1 MSQNNENEF
10 SNTPNEKQNLPYE
23 TENKEK
29 VQDSN
34 SSGKQKAAKRGKDIQ
49 CQKLEL
55 KMNKKPLNDPSKTNK
70 QIEEKNTAPPTIYK
84 DGLSVDSETDLPL
97 VKRKRKERNNRG
109 IPRLGNRDA
118 ANSLSVGGTGE
129 YHACPS
135 KLPTGKQFATPSLI
149 DQSSAKSTPSV
160 NTAESFDGSDVPYEN
175 LETNPKISLAL
186 IDPSSNASEDAS
198 DVHCQSDL
206 TDPAEEYVPTRY
218 ENNSSYAAAIRGG
231 TSLSLSESW
240 KGALETSCS
249 SSIQGSHESLKY
261 DTSQQDDHTLRGNIS
276 TTPSA
281 SPTLY
286 HRHENV
292 SPLSGG
298 NIIIPLIT
306 TNLSGKD
313 TSHSP
318 SSSFIYRRK
327 FSHGSNFTRQQSQP
341 SPIDQRYMYRGIRRS
356 ISNKMPTNEEA
367 MLRHVCSLGGI
378 ETEERSGCCLK
389 KHHCCSLHNCGI
401 PTNAYYIEE
410 NQREH
415 HDGSPCNHLHV
426 QNEPN
431 LHFQCHHGHTSS
443 SRICRN
449 GACRDTTTHI
459 IGSSLCINQG
469 ADSIAT
475 IAADSLKFKGAT
487 KKFNQV

>member
-1 MSQNNENEF
+1 MSKNNENEF
-10 SNTPNEKQNLPYE
+10 SNTPNEKQNLPHE
-23 TENKEK
+23 TEDKEK

-34 SSGKQKAAKRGKDIQ
+34 SAGKQKASKRGTDIQ
-49 CQKLEL
+49 CQKIEL
-55 KMNKKPLNDPSKTNK
+55 KMNTKSLNDPTKTKK
-70 QIEEKNTAPPTIYK
+70 QIDEKNTTSPTIYK
-84 DGLSVDSETDLPL
+84 YGLSVDHEPDFPS
-97 VKRKRKERNNRG
+97 VKRKRENRNNRG
-109 IPRLGNRDA
+109 NPRLGNRDA
-118 ANSLSVGGTGE
+118 ANSLSVGGTGD
-129 YHACPS
+129 YLAYTS
-135 KLPTGKQFATPSLI
+135 KPQKGKQFSPPKLM

-160 NTAESFDGSDVPYEN
+160 NTAESFDQSDVPYEN

-186 IDPSSNASEDAS
+186 IDPSSNTASEDAS
-198 DVHCQSDL
+198 DIHCQSDL

-231 TSLSLSESW
+231 ASLSLSESW

-276 TTPSA
+276 ATPSA
-281 SPTLY
+281 SPKLY
-286 HRHENV
+286 HGHENG

-298 NIIIPLIT
+298 NVIIPLIT
-306 TNLSGKD
+306 TNLSEKD
-313 TSHSP
+313 ASHSP
-318 SSSFIYRRK
+318 SSSFTYRRK
-327 FSHGSNFTRQQSQP
+327 LSHGSHFTRQQSQP

-356 ISNKMPTNEEA
+356 ISNKMPTNEEV

-410 NQREH
+410 GQREH
-415 HDGSPCNHLHV
+415 GGSPCNYLHV

-431 LHFQCHHGHTSS
+431 IHFQCHHGHTSS